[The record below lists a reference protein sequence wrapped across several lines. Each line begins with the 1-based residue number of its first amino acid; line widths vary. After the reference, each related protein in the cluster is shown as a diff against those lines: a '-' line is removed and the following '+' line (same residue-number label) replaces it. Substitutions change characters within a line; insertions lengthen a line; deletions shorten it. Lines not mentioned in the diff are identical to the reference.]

1 VTDQRQSGGEGR
13 LSALGARRSAT
24 APPAAESREP
34 TAGSRPSRAP
44 ALREK
49 AASLLQRQG
58 AVVALVAVCVFGTM
72 RYAPFATPE
81 NLLNVLRQNSML
93 GMVALGMTL
102 VILTEGIDL
111 SLGAVLGL
119 CGVVMAL
126 ALASHGSLP
135 IAIGAAVLVGVIAGC
150 CNGALVAYAGM
161 PPFIVTLGVYGI
173 AQSLAMVL
181 TQGNSVTGL
190 PPAVR
195 WFNEGSALGLPVP
208 ILAMAAVFALTWVL
222 LYRTRFG
229 RYVFAIGGN
238 RRALELT
245 GVRVRA
251 WLVAVY
257 AFAGLLAALASFIM
271 TARMNAAHPTIAI
284 GLEFDAI
291 AAVILGGTS
300 FEKGNGGIWGTL
312 VGALAVAVLRNGLN
326 LIGLG
331 TEWQVAVVGLV
342 IVSAVAVDALRGRA

>member
-1 VTDQRQSGGEGR
+1 MT
-13 LSALGARRSAT
+13 AAR
-24 APPAAESREP
+24 
-34 TAGSRPSRAP
+34 
-44 ALREK
+44 ALRVPLARLPELPG
-49 AASLLQRQG
+49 AAYLL
-58 AVVALVAVCVFGTM
+58 AVLAAGFALAS
-72 RYAPFATPE
+72 PE
-81 NLLNVLRQNSML
+81 FLSPRNLSNIALQSAALIIVS
-93 GMVALGMTL
+93 LGMTL

-119 CGVVMAL
+119 CGVVMGMLVVSGGIALPVAVVVAL
-126 ALASHGSLP
+126 A
-135 IAIGAAVLVGVIAGC
+135 IGTAAGIG
-150 CNGALVAYAGM
+150 NGTLVAYAGM
-161 PPFIVTLGVYGI
+161 PPFLVTLGVYGI

-181 TQGNSVTGL
+181 TEGNSVTGL

-195 WFNEGSALGLPVP
+195 WFNEGAWLGVPVP
-208 ILAMAAVFALTWVL
+208 ILAMAAVFAVTWVL

-238 RRALELT
+238 RRALELA
-245 GVRVRA
+245 GVPVRA

-257 AFAGLLAALASFIM
+257 AYAGLLAALASFI
-271 TARMNAAHPTIAI
+271 TTSRMNAAHPTIAI

-326 LIGLG
+326 LVGLS

-342 IVSAVAVDALRGRA
+342 IVSAVALDALRGRA